1 MGGGVGILD
10 RFILKELSGAF
21 FFGVASFTMVFVA
34 GDLLFQAANL
44 IIEQGVSLGV
54 VARLLIYRLPE
65 VVILTLPMGS
75 LLSSLLTFSRLSA
88 NSELV
93 ALKSAGI
100 PFHRILRPVFL
111 AAVLVGLAAMIGA
124 ETLVPFANRA
134 AENLLK
140 YEVLHERPAL
150 LKEKVFLREERD
162 GVLRRVIYLGEL
174 KPKDGLMRDIIIQ
187 EFDDGRLSRIS
198 LADEGV
204 WKGGEWWIENGQVF
218 EVTKSSKVQSL
229 FRFERQKLQLDLSP
243 QQIEQA
249 SRRPSEMSSL
259 ELLEQISMMEQQGQ
273 SLAPLKVMFHL
284 RLALPWAAVVLA
296 VLGAALGVRST
307 RSGPG
312 LGFGLSVLIVFA
324 YYVVM
329 SFCRAL
335 GEAGNIPAVLAAWF
349 PNICFLLIGGWFA
362 RRANG

>member
-65 VVILTLPMGS
+65 VVILTLPMDS

-150 LKEKVFLREERD
+150 LKEKVTAEKVKEHFK
-162 GVLRRVIYLGEL
+162 GIVKGEVV
-174 KPKDGLMRDIIIQ
+174 RY
-187 EFDDGRLSRIS
+187 
-198 LADEGV
+198 
-204 WKGGEWWIENGQVF
+204 
-218 EVTKSSKVQSL
+218 
-229 FRFERQKLQLDLSP
+229 
-243 QQIEQA
+243 
-249 SRRPSEMSSL
+249 
-259 ELLEQISMMEQQGQ
+259 ELPNIHALNF
-273 SLAPLKVMFHL
+273 VMY
-284 RLALPWAAVVLA
+284 
-296 VLGAALGVRST
+296 AALGGGVT
-307 RSGPG
+307 RSLSVDMHGK
-312 LGFGLSVLIVFA
+312 GLSS
-324 YYVVM
+324 Y
-329 SFCRAL
+329 
-335 GEAGNIPAVLAAWF
+335 
-349 PNICFLLIGGWFA
+349 LLDMDI
-362 RRANG
+362 